1 MPTRPNI
8 PMAGEHHPSDPD
20 TDRPSP
26 EQSVRS
32 AVLAAFGRSSEVL
45 RIVVRPL
52 WQNHF
57 RVNVFVGS
65 DAASACIAHSYFV
78 EVGNGGD
85 ILSANPR
92 LPSNPQLSGRTA
104 EARG

>member
-1 MPTRPNI
+1 MPARPNI
-8 PMAGEHHPSDPD
+8 PMAGESHPPDPD

-26 EQSVRS
+26 EQCVRS
-32 AVLAAFGRSSEVL
+32 AVLAAFGRSPDLL
-45 RIVVRPL
+45 RVIVRPL

-78 EVGNGGD
+78 EVGTGGD

-92 LPSNPQLSGRTA
+92 LPSTPPLPGRTPDT
-104 EARG
+104 RR